1 MNIAATLLAS
11 SGAKS
16 WHGLVAAPDAPA
28 SLSGMKLATI
38 EKKSPAAEAGLKEGD
53 VITAVGETEIHR
65 ALDFQ
70 REMLDRKAG
79 DKLDV
84 TVQRDGKSLNVS
96 LVLGEIPDASR
107 TASTGAWETLGLEL
121 RAMPAAEFKQKFHTR
136 YRGGLVVV
144 DVRQNSPAAEQGIR
158 SGDVLVGMHI
168 WETVSLDNVAYIL
181 KRPDF
186 NSITPVKFF
195 ILRGNETLYGFMPVS
210 LKVARQPYGWAAEMG
225 T

>member
-28 SLSGMKLATI
+28 SLSGMKLASI

-65 ALDFQ
+65 AVDFQ

-79 DKLDV
+79 DKIDV

-96 LVLGEIPDASR
+96 LVLGEIPDSPR
-107 TASTGAWETLGLEL
+107 TANAGAWEVLGLEL

-136 YRGGLVVV
+136 YRGGLVVL
-144 DVRQNSPAAEQGIR
+144 DVRQNSPAADQGIR

-195 ILRGNETLYGFMPVS
+195 ILRGSETLYGFMPVS
-210 LKVARQPYGWAAEMG
+210 LKVARQP
-225 T
+225 

>member
-16 WHGLVAAPDAPA
+16 WHGLVAAPDVPA
-28 SLSGMKLATI
+28 SLSGMRLASI

-65 ALDFQ
+65 AVDFQ

-79 DKLDV
+79 DKIDV

-96 LVLGEIPDASR
+96 LVLGEIPDSPQ
-107 TASTGAWETLGLEL
+107 TANAGTWEVLGMEL
-121 RAMPAAEFKQKFHTR
+121 RAMPTAEFKQKFRTR
-136 YRGGLVVV
+136 YRGGLVVL
-144 DVRQNSPAAEQGIR
+144 DVRQNSPAADQGIR

-195 ILRGNETLYGFMPVS
+195 ILRGSETLYGFMPVS
-210 LKVARQPYGWAAEMG
+210 LKVARQP
-225 T
+225 

>member
-1 MNIAATLLAS
+1 M
-11 SGAKS
+11 
-16 WHGLVAAPDAPA
+16 V
-28 SLSGMKLATI
+28 
-38 EKKSPAAEAGLKEGD
+38 
-53 VITAVGETEIHR
+53 TAVGETEIHR

-79 DKLDV
+79 DKVDV
-84 TVQRDGKSLNVS
+84 TVQRDGKSLNLS
-96 LVLGEIPDASR
+96 LVLGENPDSSR
-107 TASTGAWETLGLEL
+107 TANAGAWEVLGLEL
-121 RAMPAAEFKQKFHTR
+121 RTMPAAEFKQKFHTR

-144 DVRQNSPAAEQGIR
+144 DVRPNSPAAEQGIR
-158 SGDVLVGMHI
+158 AGDVLVGMHI

-210 LKVARQPYGWAAEMG
+210 LKVARQL
-225 T
+225 

>member
-11 SGAKS
+11 SGVKS

-28 SLSGMKLATI
+28 SLSGMKLASI

-107 TASTGAWETLGLEL
+107 TANSGAWEVLGLEL

-136 YRGGLVVV
+136 YRGGLVVA

-210 LKVARQPYGWAAEMG
+210 LKVARQP
-225 T
+225 